1 MLDLII
7 ELFKYIFIILIAMYT
22 YYCFRIISKQGD
34 SAKSF
39 LCTKQKG
46 IMLAIHFMAYFIIF
60 MKSSQMDVIVFYLA
74 QLIFFLAV
82 PALFRVIYPKASGL
96 LLNNMCCLLMIGLFM
111 LSRLSF
117 ARAVRQF
124 EIAVVSAVITLFIP
138 YAIKR
143 CTFLRDFTWVYAG
156 VGIVL
161 LAMVFII
168 GRVTYGAKLSF
179 EIAGIGVQPSE
190 FVKII
195 YVFFI
200 ASMLAKERDF
210 YQVVQTSIFAAVH
223 VIILVISKDL
233 GSALIF
239 FIAYLFMVYVATHNL
254 LYLGGGT
261 LAGCVA
267 AVAAYFMF
275 DHVRVR
281 VLAFTDPFS
290 VIDNQ
295 GYQVTQ
301 SLFAIGTGGWFGMG
315 LYQGY
320 PKLIPVVEE
329 DFIFSAISEE
339 MGILFALCVVLIY
352 LSCFVM
358 FIQTAMRCK
367 DTFYCLCATGLG
379 CILGFQTFLTIGGAV
394 KFIPSTGVTLPLISY
409 GGSSCFSTLIIFAI
423 IQGIYISQKPKNSG
437 SHRNNNR
444 NSNRRREEEF

>member
-7 ELFKYIFIILIAMYT
+7 EISKYIFIILIGVYT
-22 YYCFRIISKQGD
+22 VYSFRVLLKGD
-34 SAKSF
+34 EEEKR
-39 LCTKQKG
+39 LMCTKQKA
-46 IMLAIHFMAYFIIF
+46 ILFVIHFMAYLIIF
-60 MKSSQMDVIVFYLA
+60 LKTYEMQVVVFYLA
-74 QLIFFLAV
+74 QIIYFLAI
-82 PALFRVIYPKASGL
+82 PAIFQVIYPKVFRP

-117 ARAVRQF
+117 DKSVRQF
-124 EIAVVSAVITLFIP
+124 EIAAIASVITLIVP
-138 YAIKR
+138 YLIKK
-143 CTFLRDFTWVYAG
+143 CTLIKDLTWVYAG
-156 VGIVL
+156 IGIVL
-161 LAMVFII
+161 LAVVFII

-195 YVFFI
+195 YVLFI
-200 ASMLAKERDF
+200 AAMLSKAKDF
-210 YQVVQTSIFAAVH
+210 YQVIQTGIFAAIH

-239 FIAYLFMVYVATHNL
+239 FIAYLFMVYVATHKL
-254 LYLGGGT
+254 SYLCGGA
-261 LAGCVA
+261 LAGSLA
-267 AVAAYFMF
+267 AVIAYFLF

-281 VLAFTDPFS
+281 VLAFSDPFS
-290 VIDNQ
+290 VIDNE

-339 MGILFALCVVLIY
+339 MGILFALCVILVY
-352 LSCFVM
+352 LSCFIM
-358 FIQTAMRCK
+358 FIRIAMKVK
-367 DTFYCLCATGLG
+367 DEFYCLCATGLA
-379 CILGFQTFLTIGGAV
+379 CIFAFQTFLTIGGAV
-394 KFIPSTGVTLPLISY
+394 KFIPSTGVTLPFISY

-423 IQGIYISQKPKNSG
+423 VQGIHISQKSKPSG
-437 SHRNNNR
+437 K
-444 NSNRRREEEF
+444 RRKEVEER

>member
-7 ELFKYIFIILIAMYT
+7 ELSKYIFIILIAMYT
-22 YYCFRIISKQGD
+22 YYCFRIIAKGD
-34 SAKSF
+34 EIDKGY

-46 IMLAIHFMAYFIIF
+46 IMMAIHFMAYFIIF
-60 MKSSQMDVIVFYLA
+60 MKTMDMAVLVFYLA
-74 QLIFFLAV
+74 QLIFFIAI
-82 PALFRVIYPKASGL
+82 PALFQVIYPRASRPL
-96 LLNNMCCLLMIGLFM
+96 MNNMCCLLMIGLFM
-111 LSRLSF
+111 LSRLSMD
-117 ARAVRQF
+117 RAIRQF

-138 YAIKR
+138 YVIKR
-143 CTFLRDFTWVYAG
+143 CSILKDLTWVYAG

-200 ASMLAKERDF
+200 AAMLSKAKDL
-210 YQVVQTSIFAAVH
+210 YQVVQTGIFAAIH
-223 VIILVISKDL
+223 VIILVVSKDL

-254 LYLGGGT
+254 LYLGAGT

-267 AVAAYFMF
+267 AIGAYFMF

-329 DFIFSAISEE
+329 DFIFSAIAEE

-352 LSCFVM
+352 LACFIT
-358 FIQTAMRCK
+358 FIQIAMESK
-367 DTFYCLCATGLG
+367 DSFYCLCATGLA
-379 CILGFQTFLTIGGAV
+379 CVLGFQTFLTIGGAV

-423 IQGIYISQKPKNSG
+423 LQGIYIAQRTKSSG
-437 SHRNNNR
+437 KHKSSR
-444 NSNRRREEEF
+444 RRREEVQ

>member
-7 ELFKYIFIILIAMYT
+7 ELSKYIFVILIAMYT
-22 YYCFRIISKQGD
+22 YYCFRIISKRD
-34 SAKSF
+34 ESAKSF
-39 LCTKQKG
+39 LTTRQKT
-46 IMLAIHFMAYFIIF
+46 IMFIIQFMAYFIIF
-60 MKSSQMDVIVFYLA
+60 MVSTQMEVIVFYLA
-74 QLIFFLAV
+74 QLVFFIAI
-82 PALFRVIYPKASGL
+82 PALFRAIYPQVSGL
-96 LLNNMCCLLMIGLFM
+96 LLNNMCCLLMIGLLM

-117 ARAVRQF
+117 DRAVRQF
-124 EIAVVSAVITLFIP
+124 EIAVVSSVITLFLP
-138 YAIKR
+138 YVIKH
-143 CTFLRDFTWVYAG
+143 CTFLKDLTLVYAG

-200 ASMLAKERDF
+200 ASMLSKARDF

-254 LYLGGGT
+254 LYLGGGI

-267 AVAAYFMF
+267 AVASYFLF

-358 FIQTAMRCK
+358 FIQIAMQSK
-367 DTFYCLCATGLG
+367 DVFYCLCATGLA
-379 CILGFQTFLTIGGAV
+379 CVLGFQTFLTIGGAV

-423 IQGIYISQKPKNSG
+423 IQGIYISQKSKNSG
-437 SHRNNNR
+437 RHRK
-444 NSNRRREEEF
+444 SNRSRREEEL